1 MVPLPW
7 LIYNKVDFQLF
18 CEFFFPEELFGISRR
33 SKDFWEF
40 SNVGERSREVKA
52 LLEGLAGND
61 ESLTK
66 GLEQSPLSFI

>member
-18 CEFFFPEELFGISRR
+18 CEFFREELFGILRR

-66 GLEQSPLSFI
+66 GL